1 MPVQLIKDPDI
12 YRAIGESRT
21 SHTFLISFIK
31 ELGNKVDVNLRA
43 SGTVICPGQGLANT
57 QVNIVEPG
65 RICDTKDI
73 FVKAGSVAVD
83 YSMYSLLIPVQ
94 GGLTPTSHINFI

>member
-12 YRAIGESRT
+12 CRAIRESRT
-21 SHTFLISFIK
+21 RHTFLISFIK
-31 ELGNKVDVNLRA
+31 ELGSKVDINLRA
-43 SGTVICPGQGLANT
+43 SGTVTCPGQRLGNT

-65 RICDTKDI
+65 RICDLKGI
-73 FVKAGSVAVD
+73 FVKAGSVAGD
-83 YSMYSLLIPVQ
+83 YSMDSLLIPVQ